1 MSRIVLFALMCV
13 ALTSICNALIVDD
26 DPGVLMRGDANDSG
40 SINLTDVIYLNN
52 YLFAG
57 GPAPPCM
64 DQADADD
71 SGYINVTDPV
81 YLSRWLFNG
90 GSAPPGPNGDTCP

>member
-1 MSRIVLFALMCV
+1 MYRIVLFALMGV
-13 ALTSICNALIVDD
+13 ALTSICNAIIVDD

-64 DQADADD
+64 DQADVDD

-81 YLSRWLFNG
+81 YLANWLFNG
-90 GSAPPGPNGDTCP
+90 GSAPPGPNGDYCP